1 MHPTP
6 RHHGRAEENTHNN
19 PLHVR
24 IHITTTWRS
33 RRGAGRGW
41 GGSHRFPTVLR
52 VLVLGVGQGE
62 VGVGPAGEAGAAAR
76 LGVAAAP
83 EPHGVLRGHD
93 AVRLR
98 VGVRAHA
105 DRVVAVRH
113 SHLAPVGG
121 HVGREG
127 LAEAEAP
134 QGEFCTC
141 REDAFSKHCLKSAL
155 VCLCMC
161 VT

>member
-1 MHPTP
+1 MSTSKSQP
-6 RHHGRAEENTHNN
+6 HGGVEEGEGGGGGGG
-19 PLHVR
+19 
-24 IHITTTWRS
+24 
-33 RRGAGRGW
+33 GA
-41 GGSHRFPTVLR
+41 PTVLR

-83 EPHGVLRGHD
+83 QPHGVLGGHD
-93 AVRLR
+93 AVRLG

-113 SHLAPVGG
+113 PHLAPVGG
-121 HVGREG
+121 HVRRQR

-134 QGEFCTC
+134 QGEFCAC
-141 REDAFSKHCLKSAL
+141 GEDGLLKSSRRLQLLA
-155 VCLCMC
+155 V
-161 VT
+161 V